1 MEGSKFAF
9 FDFGYGAT
17 DRPVGVKF
25 CMRLELWS
33 GQVSSAFGGHIFRGL
48 QMWDQKCSARGH

>member
-1 MEGSKFAF
+1 MDNGHFILPAIWSMEGSKFAF

-25 CMRLELWS
+25 CMRLEL
-33 GQVSSAFGGHIFRGL
+33 
-48 QMWDQKCSARGH
+48 